1 MEILSFLGEASLSCG
16 DSTAAMGYAESVLE
30 KVKIHWAALPTFLS
44 GHLPFES
51 NRCQGRIFVQ
61 HLPGVCCLIPVQY
74 NVIPISKFEHALA
87 LFLRGARLAPDSNIM
102 VMGITKCKK
111 AILSK
116 VTYNSCK
123 HMCSLVSSGGRKRC
137 LLLSW
142 VQEFHRFPACR
153 WVWRGVQV
161 LRSSGAQERLP
172 GFCHQVTTRCQL
184 LIPGFLQGGAAA
196 GRC

>member
-61 HLPGVCCLIPVQY
+61 HLPGGWPNA
-74 NVIPISKFEHALA
+74 NVIPILFSSKFEHALA
-87 LFLRGARLAPDSNIM
+87 LFLRGTRLAPDSTIM

-116 VTYNSCK
+116 VTYDSRK
-123 HMCSLVSSGGRKRC
+123 LMCSLVPSGGRERC

-142 VQEFHRFPACR
+142 IQEFH
-153 WVWRGVQV
+153 
-161 LRSSGAQERLP
+161 
-172 GFCHQVTTRCQL
+172 
-184 LIPGFLQGGAAA
+184 
-196 GRC
+196 